1 VTPTPIGIVVLAL
14 CVFAAGNATRLAQV
28 ILVAGVFEAAAAVI
42 LGPLG
47 VQPGLVPAA
56 MLVALV
62 GAQYLAGR
70 RSPVEGPALRIMAPL
85 LVMFAYAALTA
96 LLLPEV
102 FAGRIIVWPQKL
114 DPLWLGPVP
123 LAPDQGNMNQV
134 VYLAA
139 NVGLSCA
146 AALAFGRAGTAWA
159 ALVRAYLFGGW
170 LVVGIAGWEFVAR
183 TLRLPFPRELF
194 YSNPGWAIVE
204 QSLGGMPRLQSTFAE
219 PSALGYYLVGVAF
232 ACTGLCLRGRTVMRA
247 DILLVL
253 VLVVIFLS
261 TSTTGIA
268 AVALGLPAILAM
280 AALRGRRVALR
291 RLMRTL
297 AMPLVAATLGAA
309 ALLVLRPE
317 LLQQISDVVATTL
330 GKGESDSFAE
340 RSAMNAAAWDAFVA
354 SGGLGIGWGSTRASS
369 LIPGLLAGAGLV
381 GLVTVLWFALRLRHA
396 VRVART
402 LPPHPSAI
410 AMDAFGAALAGQ
422 LLAGLLSAPVVTSP
436 IFFVQLGIL
445 AAAAVRARIDARQG
459 RDVLAPVSTMPGYPA
474 AGALSGR

>member
-139 NVGLSCA
+139 NVGRVSCSTPT
-146 AALAFGRAGTAWA
+146 RAGRSSNKASA
-159 ALVRAYLFGGW
+159 GCRACN
-170 LVVGIAGWEFVAR
+170 R
-183 TLRLPFPRELF
+183 PSPSRPR
-194 YSNPGWAIVE
+194 S
-204 QSLGGMPRLQSTFAE
+204 
-219 PSALGYYLVGVAF
+219 
-232 ACTGLCLRGRTVMRA
+232 
-247 DILLVL
+247 
-253 VLVVIFLS
+253 
-261 TSTTGIA
+261 
-268 AVALGLPAILAM
+268 
-280 AALRGRRVALR
+280 
-291 RLMRTL
+291 
-297 AMPLVAATLGAA
+297 
-309 ALLVLRPE
+309 
-317 LLQQISDVVATTL
+317 ATTWL
-330 GKGESDSFAE
+330 
-340 RSAMNAAAWDAFVA
+340 AWPSPARASAFVA
-354 SGGLGIGWGSTRASS
+354 ER
-369 LIPGLLAGAGLV
+369 
-381 GLVTVLWFALRLRHA
+381 
-396 VRVART
+396 
-402 LPPHPSAI
+402 
-410 AMDAFGAALAGQ
+410 
-422 LLAGLLSAPVVTSP
+422 
-436 IFFVQLGIL
+436 
-445 AAAAVRARIDARQG
+445 
-459 RDVLAPVSTMPGYPA
+459 
-474 AGALSGR
+474 